1 MPAAGPAESG
11 DRQAHPDHQGGEVMR
26 HASGLQGVARDLR
39 QNRKVGAHHG
49 AAHHGRD
56 EHQLVGRGVE
66 ADLDVAVGEAQQ
78 NGAAVV
84 DHQDRQQ
91 RQRQRPGVGQELAA
105 GGQAQPHVGEAEDAV
120 VLQVPEI
127 VADQGEREGQRV
139 GGEQVDVARLADQ
152 QEQSG
157 DLQQVD
163 DQRGD
168 GGPGHA
174 LVRLQDPD
182 GAAGI
187 DQDDDAL
194 DQQQGAGLPA
204 ARIEER
210 DRRDDGVG
218 RQAEQHLQAEHQGR
232 DRRGLLRV
240 GGDVALAHERQRP
253 DLQEGRG
260 RRAGPRSSSPGR
272 SRPDRARGGCR
283 RWRRCRSAGRCR

>member
-1 MPAAGPAESG
+1 M
-11 DRQAHPDHQGGEVMR
+11 
-26 HASGLQGVARDLR
+26 
-39 QNRKVGAHHG
+39 
-49 AAHHGRD
+49 
-56 EHQLVGRGVE
+56 
-66 ADLDVAVGEAQQ
+66 
-78 NGAAVV
+78 
-84 DHQDRQQ
+84 
-91 RQRQRPGVGQELAA
+91 
-105 GGQAQPHVGEAEDAV
+105 

-139 GGEQVDVARLADQ
+139 GGEQVDVARVADQ
-152 QEQSG
+152 QEQGG

-210 DRRDDGVG
+210 DRRDDGIG
-218 RQAEQHLQAEHQGR
+218 HEAEQHLQAEHQGR

-240 GGDVALAHERQRP
+240 GGDVALSHERQARAGE
-253 DLQEGRG
+253 QGEEGEQGRVPVHLADRG
-260 RRAGPRSSSPGR
+260 RTEHPAAVGGGEDADQQDDAADGGHGDEVRG
-272 SRPDRARGGCR
+272 DRASTIGG
-283 RWRRCRSAGRCR
+283 AGAG